1 MPQLPEGAAYA
12 LIHHQSSNGVNSR
25 LQIGNAVRFNTSPL
39 NGTTVT
45 NFIIASV
52 SEYSTYSLLTLIPAG
67 GTGTNNSSTSG
78 ATVVIEPYTA
88 EITFQSSDYNVLL
101 NNAPTGRPN
110 NSNKFVA
117 DYISDQAIPVNYQA
131 IMSGSAI
138 PASTPDSNYTTLR
151 IINPRYNGSENTSD
165 NYNIPNTGSGSTT
178 QASIDV
184 YDTCIYEFDWMGG
197 GYPEYVN
204 GGTISLGNI
213 LIVNSENSV
222 NVIQPSNPAYPFIVE
237 ANLSGYVS
245 GSNASLAKSTEGT
258 TIYPTPYAPGGKLGT
273 QLSVVYDRTEIPA
286 LSTYYLP
293 KAPLDFNPTNWALNY
308 SNGTLVGTFVSMN
321 TGSLGVTTT
330 SEGFETT
337 SSIRYLTVDMLSNIT
352 SSLGITNRWFIS
364 FYDNLGPV
372 ASGTL
377 TQASQSA
384 YIPPIEIISG
394 SIISTTAYLHLD
406 KSYNFTA
413 LNGSYPARGGFLIWS
428 SPINSYRL
436 IVSGSDSTSFSG
448 IQNGAFTTQFPS
460 PTITENFQTITKT
473 YGSNKT

>member
-52 SEYSTYSLLTLIPAG
+52 SEYSTYSLLILIPAG
-67 GTGTNNSSTSG
+67 GAGTNNSSTSG

-88 EITFQSSDYNVLL
+88 EITFQNSDYNVLL

-110 NSNKFVA
+110 NSNIFVA
-117 DYISDQAIPVNYQA
+117 DYITDQSVPVNFLA
-131 IMSGSAI
+131 IRSAS
-138 PASTPDSNYTTLR
+138 AALAATPDSNYTTLR

-178 QASIDV
+178 PASIDV
-184 YDTCIYEFDWMGG
+184 YVTCIYEFDWMGG

-204 GGTISLGNI
+204 GGTVSLGNI

-237 ANLSGYVS
+237 ANLP
-245 GSNASLAKSTEGT
+245 EGT

-273 QLSVVYDRTEIPA
+273 QLSVVYNRAEIPA
-286 LSTYYLP
+286 LATYAISSSGVTVIGTASFSKSRFEFEDETRALYQVTLDSNNNYTMGSTVSAYTAIMYPLSSYGGISASLASGEWRWFMSFYQNLP
-293 KAPLDFNPTNWALNY
+293 ITI
-308 SNGTLVGTFVSMN
+308 
-321 TGSLGVTTT
+321 TGSLSQAVSG
-330 SEGFETT
+330 
-337 SSIRYLTVDMLSNIT
+337 
-352 SSLGITNRWFIS
+352 S
-364 FYDNLGPV
+364 F
-372 ASGTL
+372 
-377 TQASQSA
+377 
-384 YIPPIEIISG
+384 IPPIEITFATSSLPGSSG
-394 SIISTTAYLHLD
+394 FAYFNLSKDYDWSLLD
-406 KSYNFTA
+406 GIKI
-413 LNGSYPARGGFLIWS
+413 GGAGNYGALIWP
-428 SPINSYRL
+428 SPIDSYRL

>member
-52 SEYSTYSLLTLIPAG
+52 SEYSTYSLLILIPAG

-88 EITFQSSDYNVLL
+88 ETTFQSSDYNVLL

-110 NSNKFVA
+110 NSNIFVA
-117 DYISDQAIPVNYQA
+117 DYITDQSVPVNFLA
-131 IMSGSAI
+131 IRSAS
-138 PASTPDSNYTTLR
+138 AALAATPDSNYTTLR

-165 NYNIPNTGSGSTT
+165 NYNISNTGSNTP
-178 QASIDV
+178 ASIDV

-204 GGTISLGNI
+204 GGTVSLGNI

-222 NVIQPSNPAYPFIVE
+222 NVVQPSNPAYPFIVE
-237 ANLSGYVS
+237 ANLP
-245 GSNASLAKSTEGT
+245 EGT

-273 QLSVVYDRTEIPA
+273 QLSVVYNRAEIPA
-286 LSTYYLP
+286 LATYAIPSSGGTVAGTASFSMSRFEFEDSTRVLYQVILDSNNNYTMGSTENVFKDIKDPASLYGGLSASLASGEWRWFMSFYQNLP
-293 KAPLDFNPTNWALNY
+293 T
-308 SNGTLVGTFVSMN
+308 TI
-321 TGSLGVTTT
+321 TGSLSQAVSG
-330 SEGFETT
+330 
-337 SSIRYLTVDMLSNIT
+337 
-352 SSLGITNRWFIS
+352 S
-364 FYDNLGPV
+364 F
-372 ASGTL
+372 
-377 TQASQSA
+377 
-384 YIPPIEIISG
+384 IPPIEITSAEATFMP
-394 SIISTTAYLHLD
+394 SVAYFNLSKDYDWSLLD
-406 KSYNFTA
+406 GIKI
-413 LNGSYPARGGFLIWS
+413 GGAGNYGALIWP
-428 SPINSYRL
+428 SPIDSYRL

>member
-52 SEYSTYSLLTLIPAG
+52 SEYSTYSLLILIPAG

-88 EITFQSSDYNVLL
+88 ETTFQSSDYNVLL

-110 NSNKFVA
+110 NSNIFVA
-117 DYISDQAIPVNYQA
+117 DYITDQSVPVNFLA
-131 IMSGSAI
+131 IRSAS
-138 PASTPDSNYTTLR
+138 AALAATPDSNYTTLR

-165 NYNIPNTGSGSTT
+165 NYNISNTGSNTP
-178 QASIDV
+178 ASIDV

-204 GGTISLGNI
+204 GGTVSLGNI

-222 NVIQPSNPAYPFIVE
+222 NVVQPSNPAYPFIVE
-237 ANLSGYVS
+237 ANLP
-245 GSNASLAKSTEGT
+245 EGT

-273 QLSVVYDRTEIPA
+273 QLSVVYNRAEIPA
-286 LSTYYLP
+286 LATYAIPSSGGTVAGTASFSMSRFEFEDSTRVLYQVILDSNNNYTMGSTENVFKDIKDPASLYGGLSASLASGEWRWFMSFYQNLP
-293 KAPLDFNPTNWALNY
+293 T
-308 SNGTLVGTFVSMN
+308 TI
-321 TGSLGVTTT
+321 TGSLSQAVSG
-330 SEGFETT
+330 
-337 SSIRYLTVDMLSNIT
+337 
-352 SSLGITNRWFIS
+352 S
-364 FYDNLGPV
+364 F
-372 ASGTL
+372 
-377 TQASQSA
+377 
-384 YIPPIEIISG
+384 IPPIEITSAEATFMP
-394 SIISTTAYLHLD
+394 SVAYFNLSKDYDWSLLD
-406 KSYNFTA
+406 
-413 LNGSYPARGGFLIWS
+413 GIEIGGAGNYGALIWP

-436 IVSGSDSTSFSG
+436 IVSGSDSTNFSG

>member
-12 LIHHQSSNGVNSR
+12 LIHHESSNGVNSR

-45 NFIIASV
+45 NFTIASV
-52 SEYSTYSLLTLIPAG
+52 SEYSTYSLLILIPAG

-110 NSNKFVA
+110 NSNIFVA
-117 DYISDQAIPVNYQA
+117 DYITDQAVPVNFLA
-131 IMSGSAI
+131 IRSAS
-138 PASTPDSNYTTLR
+138 AALAATPDSNYTTLR

-165 NYNIPNTGSGSTT
+165 NYNISNTGSNTP
-178 QASIDV
+178 ASIDV

-204 GGTISLGNI
+204 GGTVSLGNI

-237 ANLSGYVS
+237 ANLP
-245 GSNASLAKSTEGT
+245 EGT

-273 QLSVVYDRTEIPA
+273 QLSVVYNRAEIPA
-286 LSTYYLP
+286 LSTYYVPQGALSI
-293 KAPLDFNPTNWALNY
+293 ANVWGVQYNSNSGSLYANPTQ
-308 SNGTLVGTFVSMN
+308 
-321 TGSLGVTTT
+321 TGSFSVSTTA
-330 SEGFETT
+330 EGFETT
-337 SSIRYLTVDMLSNIT
+337 GSEWYTPGAMLANIT
-352 SSLGITNRWFIS
+352 GSLGITKRWFVS
-364 FYDNLGPV
+364 FYSNLGNIATGP
-372 ASGTL
+372 L
-377 TQASQSA
+377 TQGSGSVL
-384 YIPPIEIISG
+384 IPPIEIISG
-394 SIISTTAYLHLD
+394 STSPNSTLHLSARFNFSASIGL
-406 KSYNFTA
+406 KSNT
-413 LNGSYPARGGFLIWS
+413 GGFLIWS

-460 PTITENFQTITKT
+460 PTIIENFQTITKT

>member
-25 LQIGNAVRFNTSPL
+25 LQIGNAVRFNASPL

-88 EITFQSSDYNVLL
+88 EITFQNSDYNVLL

-110 NSNKFVA
+110 NSNIFVA
-117 DYISDQAIPVNYQA
+117 DYITDQSVPVNFLA
-131 IMSGSAI
+131 IRSAS
-138 PASTPDSNYTTLR
+138 AALAATPDSNYTTLR

-165 NYNIPNTGSGSTT
+165 NYNISSTGSNTP
-178 QASIDV
+178 ASIDV

-213 LIVNSENSV
+213 LIINSENSV

-237 ANLSGYVS
+237 ANLPGYTS
-245 GSNASLAKSTEGT
+245 GSIEGT
-258 TIYPTPYAPGGKLGT
+258 TIYPTPYTPGGKLGT
-273 QLSVVYDRTEIPA
+273 QLSVVYNRVEAPA
-286 LSTYYLP
+286 LSTYYIP
-293 KAPLDFNPTNWALNY
+293 
-308 SNGTLVGTFVSMN
+308 S
-321 TGSLGVTTT
+321 GSLGEGSGWYVNYSLGKINIYQNYDPAGFLVTTD
-330 SEGFETT
+330 SSGFETT
-337 SSIRYLTVDMLSNIT
+337 GSSVVSNSIINTIT
-352 SSLGITNRWFIS
+352 GSLGITNRWFIS
-364 FYDNLGPV
+364 LFSNLGNT
-372 ASGTL
+372 ARGAL
-377 TQASQSA
+377 TQGFSGSLV
-384 YIPPIEIISG
+384 PPIEIISA
-394 SIISTTAYLHLD
+394 SIEGGGTVALHLS
-406 KSYNFTA
+406 KEFNWNTG
-413 LNGSYPARGGFLIWS
+413 LGSRWGSNTNMGFLIWS

-460 PTITENFQTITKT
+460 PTIIENFQTITKT

>member
-52 SEYSTYSLLTLIPAG
+52 SEYSTYSLLILIPAG

-88 EITFQSSDYNVLL
+88 ETTFQSSDYNVLL

-110 NSNKFVA
+110 NSNIFVA
-117 DYISDQAIPVNYQA
+117 DYITDQSVPVNFLA
-131 IMSGSAI
+131 IRSAS
-138 PASTPDSNYTTLR
+138 AALAATPDSNYTTLR

-165 NYNIPNTGSGSTT
+165 NYNISNTGSNTP
-178 QASIDV
+178 ASIDV

-204 GGTISLGNI
+204 GGTVSLGNI

-237 ANLSGYVS
+237 ANLP
-245 GSNASLAKSTEGT
+245 EGT

-273 QLSVVYDRTEIPA
+273 QLSVVYNRAEIPA
-286 LSTYYLP
+286 LATYAIPSSGGTVAGTASFSMSRFEFEDSTRVLYQVILDSNNNYTMGSTENVFKDIKDPASLYGGLSASLASGEWRWFMSFYQNLP
-293 KAPLDFNPTNWALNY
+293 T
-308 SNGTLVGTFVSMN
+308 TI
-321 TGSLGVTTT
+321 TGSLSQAVSG
-330 SEGFETT
+330 
-337 SSIRYLTVDMLSNIT
+337 
-352 SSLGITNRWFIS
+352 S
-364 FYDNLGPV
+364 F
-372 ASGTL
+372 
-377 TQASQSA
+377 
-384 YIPPIEIISG
+384 IPPIEITSAEATFMP
-394 SIISTTAYLHLD
+394 SVAYFNLSKDYDWSLLD
-406 KSYNFTA
+406 
-413 LNGSYPARGGFLIWS
+413 GIDVGGTGNYGALIWS

>member
-52 SEYSTYSLLTLIPAG
+52 SEYSTYSLLILIPAG
-67 GTGTNNSSTSG
+67 GAGTNNSSTSG

-88 EITFQSSDYNVLL
+88 EITFQNSDYNVLL

-110 NSNKFVA
+110 NSNIFVA
-117 DYISDQAIPVNYQA
+117 DYITDQSVPVNFLA
-131 IMSGSAI
+131 IRSAS
-138 PASTPDSNYTTLR
+138 AALAATPDSNYTTLR

-178 QASIDV
+178 PASIDV

-204 GGTISLGNI
+204 GGTVSLGNI

-237 ANLSGYVS
+237 ANLPGYTS
-245 GSNASLAKSTEGT
+245 GSIKGT
-258 TIYPTPYAPGGKLGT
+258 TIYPTPYTPGGKLGT
-273 QLSVVYDRTEIPA
+273 QLSVVYNRAEIPA

-293 KAPLDFNPTNWALNY
+293 KGPLNFNPTPWALNY
-308 SNGTLVGTFVSMN
+308 SNGTFVGSTATSFI

-337 SSIRYLTVDMLSNIT
+337 SSLRYLTADMLANIT

-394 SIISTTAYLHLD
+394 SATSGPSYYLHLD
-406 KSYNFTA
+406 KSYNFSA
-413 LNGSYPARGGFLIWS
+413 LTGSYPDRGGFLIWS

-460 PTITENFQTITKT
+460 PTIIENFQTITKT

>member
-12 LIHHQSSNGVNSR
+12 LIHHQSINGVNSR

-78 ATVVIEPYTA
+78 ATVVVEPYTT

-101 NNAPTGRPN
+101 NNAPIGRPN
-110 NSNKFVA
+110 NSNKFIA
-117 DYISDQAIPVNYQA
+117 DYIIDQAVPVNFLA
-131 IMSGSAI
+131 IRSAS
-138 PASTPDSNYTTLR
+138 AALAATPDSNYTTLR

-165 NYNIPNTGSGSTT
+165 NYNVSNTGSGSTT
-178 QASIDV
+178 PASIDV

-204 GGTISLGNI
+204 GGTVSLGNI

-222 NVIQPSNPAYPFIVE
+222 NVVQPSNPAYPFIIE
-237 ANLSGYVS
+237 ANLPGYTS
-245 GSNASLAKSTEGT
+245 GSIEGT

-273 QLSVVYDRTEIPA
+273 QLSVVYNRAEIPA

-293 KAPLDFNPTNWALNY
+293 KGPLNFNPTPWTLSY
-308 SNGTLVGTFVSMN
+308 SNGTFVGSAFLN
-321 TGSLGVTTT
+321 ITGSLGVTTT
-330 SEGFETT
+330 PEGFETT
-337 SSIRYLTVDMLSNIT
+337 SSLRYLTADMLTNIT

-394 SIISTTAYLHLD
+394 SVS
-406 KSYNFTA
+406 
-413 LNGSYPARGGFLIWS
+413 AR
-428 SPINSYRL
+428 PSYRDWETDRKS
-436 IVSGSDSTSFSG
+436 VV
-448 IQNGAFTTQFPS
+448 
-460 PTITENFQTITKT
+460 
-473 YGSNKT
+473 

>member
-1 MPQLPEGAAYA
+1 MAQAQQGAAYA
-12 LIHHQSSNGVNSR
+12 LIHHQSSNGGINSR

-45 NFIIASV
+45 NFTIASV

-67 GTGTNNSSTSG
+67 GTGTNNISTNG
-78 ATVVIEPYTA
+78 ATIVIEPYTA
-88 EITFQSSDYNVLL
+88 EINFQSSDYNVLL
-101 NNAPTGRPN
+101 NNVPTGRSN

-117 DYISDQAIPVNYQA
+117 DYITDQSVPVNFLA
-131 IMSGSAI
+131 IRSAS
-138 PASTPDSNYTTLR
+138 ATLAATPDSNYTTQR

-165 NYNIPNTGSGSTT
+165 NYNVSNSGSNTP
-178 QASIDV
+178 ASIDV

-204 GGTISLGNI
+204 GGTVSLGNI

-222 NVIQPSNPAYPFIVE
+222 NVVQPSNPAYPFIVE
-237 ANLSGYVS
+237 ANLP
-245 GSNASLAKSTEGT
+245 EGT

-273 QLSVVYDRTEIPA
+273 QLSVVYNRAEMPA

-293 KAPLDFNPTNWALNY
+293 KAPLNFTPTPWILTY
-308 SNGTLVGTFVSMN
+308 SNGTFVGSIATGAI

-330 SEGFETT
+330 PEGFETT
-337 SSIRYLTVDMLSNIT
+337 SSLRYLTADMLTNIT

-377 TQASQSA
+377 IQASQSA
-384 YIPPIEIISG
+384 YIPPIEIVSG
-394 SIISTTAYLHLD
+394 SQTPGVNYILYLN
-406 KSYNFTA
+406 KSYNFSA
-413 LNGSYPARGGFLIWS
+413 LDGTYPDRGGFLIWS

-448 IQNGAFTTQFPS
+448 IQNGASTTQFPS
-460 PTITENFQTITKT
+460 STIIENFQTITKT

>member
-52 SEYSTYSLLTLIPAG
+52 SEYSTYSLLILIPAG

-88 EITFQSSDYNVLL
+88 ETTFQSSDYNVLL

-110 NSNKFVA
+110 NSNIFVA
-117 DYISDQAIPVNYQA
+117 DYITDQSVPVNFLA
-131 IMSGSAI
+131 IRSAS
-138 PASTPDSNYTTLR
+138 AALAATPDSNYTTLR

-165 NYNIPNTGSGSTT
+165 NYNISNTGSNTP
-178 QASIDV
+178 ASIDV

-204 GGTISLGNI
+204 GGTVSLGNI

-222 NVIQPSNPAYPFIVE
+222 NVVQPSNPAYPFIVE
-237 ANLSGYVS
+237 ANLP
-245 GSNASLAKSTEGT
+245 EGT

-273 QLSVVYDRTEIPA
+273 QLSVVYNRAEIPA
-286 LSTYYLP
+286 LATYAIPSSGGTVAGTASFSMSRFEFEDSTRVLYQVILDSNNNYTMGSTENVFKDIKDPASLYGGLSASLASGEWRWFMSFYQNLP
-293 KAPLDFNPTNWALNY
+293 T
-308 SNGTLVGTFVSMN
+308 TI
-321 TGSLGVTTT
+321 TGSLSQAVSG
-330 SEGFETT
+330 
-337 SSIRYLTVDMLSNIT
+337 
-352 SSLGITNRWFIS
+352 S
-364 FYDNLGPV
+364 F
-372 ASGTL
+372 
-377 TQASQSA
+377 
-384 YIPPIEIISG
+384 IPPIEITSAEATFMP
-394 SIISTTAYLHLD
+394 SVAYFNLSKDYDWSLLD
-406 KSYNFTA
+406 
-413 LNGSYPARGGFLIWS
+413 GIDVGGTGNYGALIWS